1 MQRHYA
7 LPVLLT
13 VLILATAV
21 YCGFINFKAIGL
33 PFAVTIVNA
42 HTALIEPIEGI
53 PLPSGIQIGDQL
65 DLTTMSRDARIAISI
80 QSDITVQSGNLPL
93 GQAYDFVIKRGQSL
107 VTIPVTT
114 ENLSAARGVQLSQWE
129 GFLLNLLIAGIALL
143 TLWRGNSKAA
153 TGMALWTISLLIG
166 NAGAF
171 PLAGDL
177 GLGILLGTYLSSSL
191 ARVGFYVMADAMISP
206 ILNRST
212 RILFLTIFVL
222 LLAAGAIPLVAGIW
236 IFVNN
241 GWTGLVLPAWG
252 LSEAAS
258 YLFPVVM
265 LLVSY
270 RPANLIQRPRL
281 RWMLWSG
288 AAWTVGIF
296 IADIPLVS
304 VVLGNVLHDLTEV
317 IAMLGFLYA
326 VLRHRMVDISVV
338 INRTLVY
345 GGVTALVVGVLAAV
359 NSIVQHAALGSSAS
373 LLLQIVVPLALG
385 IVLGQVKNY
394 AGRIVERVFFRK
406 RYLAE
411 KVLRRFARHCNRFER
426 ADELL
431 QQSVQEIHRRL
442 NIPGVAIYERRE
454 EGYVLTQHGAG
465 LPYPQRL
472 NADDPAMVTARG
484 NQKDIDVSELHSAL
498 GNDGYVFPMIG
509 PGGMQGVLVCAN
521 RPGEHFAS
529 DERKLLAYVARQMGM
544 ALHALRVQDALR
556 RLEAKSILV
565 DALANGTFTSLPEVQ
580 AKALE
585 LVTAAAPS

>member
-13 VLILATAV
+13 VLILATAA

-33 PFAVTIVNA
+33 PFAVNIVDA

-65 DLTTMSRDARIAISI
+65 DLTAMSRDARIVISI
-80 QSDITVQSGNLPL
+80 QSSTSSQSGNLPL
-93 GQAYDFVIKRGQSL
+93 GKTYDFVIKRGQAL
-107 VTIPVTT
+107 MMTPVKTID
-114 ENLSAARGVQLSQWE
+114 LSAARGARLSQWE
-129 GFLLNLLIAGIALL
+129 GFLSNLLIAGIALL
-143 TLWRGNSKAA
+143 TLWRGNSRAA
-153 TGMALWTISLLIG
+153 AGMALWTISLLVG
-166 NAGAF
+166 NLGAA

-177 GLGILLGTYLSSSL
+177 GLGILLASHLTWLS
-191 ARVGFYVMADAMISP
+191 ARVGFYVMADAMISQV
-206 ILNRST
+206 LNR
-212 RILFLTIFVL
+212 RIRTLFLIIFIL
-222 LLAAGAIPLVAGIW
+222 LFAAGAIPLVAGIW
-236 IFVNN
+236 IFVNK

-252 LSEAAS
+252 LSEVAS
-258 YLFPVVM
+258 YLLPVVM

-270 RPANLIQRPRL
+270 RPANLVQRPRL

-288 AAWTVGIF
+288 AAWLVGVF
-296 IADIPLVS
+296 ISDIPLPGIA
-304 VVLGNVLHDLTEV
+304 LGNVMHELTGV

-338 INRTLVY
+338 IDRTLVY
-345 GGVTALVVGVLAAV
+345 GAVTALVVGALAAL
-359 NSIVQHAALGSSAS
+359 NSIVQHAALGTSAS

-406 RYLAE
+406 KYLAE
-411 KVLRRFARHCNRFER
+411 KALRRFVRHCNRFER
-426 ADELL
+426 AGELL

-442 NIPGVAIYERRE
+442 NVPGVAIYERCE
-454 EGYVLTQHGAG
+454 EGYLLTQHGAG

-472 NADDPAMVTARG
+472 NADDPALVTARG
-484 NQKDIDVSELHSAL
+484 NQKDIDLSELHSAL

-544 ALHALRVQDALR
+544 ALYALRVQDALR
-556 RLEAKSILV
+556 RLEAKSNLI
-565 DALANGTFTSLPEVQ
+565 DTLANSAWPPPEEIQ
-580 AKALE
+580 AKARE
-585 LVTAAAPS
+585 LAAAPT